1 MTAAFA
7 CGAASGLVGRAPHR
21 QYRRMERRP
30 GEVGEEL
37 AALMEAVA
45 LRRDRAAFAAL
56 FDRLAPRVKS
66 YLMRLGL
73 DAAVAEELTQE
84 VMLIVW
90 RRAAS
95 FDPRLAGVSTWVFTI
110 ARNKRIDA
118 LRRAAHPEIERDDPA
133 LVPAPEAAP
142 DERTEAGQ
150 WERRL
155 AAAIAELPR
164 EQASLLRQSFFDDR
178 SHSEI
183 ARSSGLPLGTVKSRL
198 RLAMARLRQAFKDGP
213 R

>member
-1 MTAAFA
+1 MTAALA
-7 CGAASGLVGRAPHR
+7 YGPASGLVGRGPHR

-45 LRRDRAAFAAL
+45 LRHDRAAFATL

-95 FDPRLAGVSTWVFTI
+95 FDRRLAGVGTWVFTI

-118 LRRAAHPEIERDDPA
+118 LRRGAHPEIERDDPA

-142 DERTEAGQ
+142 DERTDAGQ

-155 AAAIAELPR
+155 AAAIAELPQ

-183 ARSSGLPLGTVKSRL
+183 ARSSSLPLGTVKSRL
-198 RLAMARLRQAFKDGP
+198 RLAMARLRQAFKDEP